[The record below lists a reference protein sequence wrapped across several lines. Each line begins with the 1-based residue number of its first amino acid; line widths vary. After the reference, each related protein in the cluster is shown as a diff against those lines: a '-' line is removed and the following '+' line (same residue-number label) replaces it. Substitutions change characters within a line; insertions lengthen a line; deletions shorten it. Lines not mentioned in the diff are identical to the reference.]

1 MSRPRTL
8 TRVALLFVMALVVF
22 AARQAP
28 AVSAAP
34 PTELFISE
42 YLESTPGNRKA
53 IEIYNGTGSAITLTG
68 TYNVVLYANGS
79 STPASPIN
87 LTGSIAAGGVF
98 LLAHTDTPAAYPSVT
113 FNQTSGSLTFN
124 GNDAV
129 ALRNGTT
136 IIDVIGQ
143 IGNDPGA
150 GGWGTDPANTTDNTI
165 SRKST
170 ICAGDTNGTDA
181 FDPATEWDGFA
192 NGTISGLGSHTA
204 N

>member
-1 MSRPRTL
+1 M
-8 TRVALLFVMALVVF
+8 
-22 AARQAP
+22 
-28 AVSAAP
+28 
-34 PTELFISE
+34 
-42 YLESTPGNRKA
+42 
-53 IEIYNGTGSAITLTG
+53 
-68 TYNVVLYANGS
+68 LYANGS

-170 ICAGDTNGTDA
+170 ICAGDTNGCLLYTSDA
-181 FDPATEWDGFA
+181 ADERSSVDLG
-192 NGTISGLGSHTA
+192 GRRTIQKNT
-204 N
+204 NN